1 MAPWV
6 KPPETLGYFAPATI
20 ISTWFGAGLLRP
32 AAGTWGSL
40 AALPF
45 AWALT
50 SLGGYDLLLIAA
62 ALFFAVGIWAAGAYE
77 AASPDKDPSSVV
89 VDEVVGMWITLL
101 FVPQEL
107 LWYIIAFAAFRFFD
121 VLKIWPIIWLDRNV
135 KGGVGIMADDVLAG
149 IFAGVICLILMNYI

>member
-6 KPPETLGYFAPATI
+6 KPPDSLGYFAPATI

-50 SLGGYDLLLIAA
+50 VLGGHFLLLIGAVAVFAA
-62 ALFFAVGIWAAGAYE
+62 GTWAAGIYE
-77 AASPDKDPSSVV
+77 TAGDDKDPSSVV
-89 VDEVVGMWITLL
+89 VDEVVGQWITLL
-101 FVPQEL
+101 FVPHEL
-107 LWYIIAFAAFRFFD
+107 LWFAAAFLAFRFFD
-121 VLKIWPIIWLDRNV
+121 ILKIWPISFLDRNI
-135 KGGVGIMADDVLAG
+135 KGGFGIMIDDVLAAL
-149 IFAGVICLILMNYI
+149 FAGILCLALMQLI